1 MLSSMLNSVINDLDG
16 DTLTLRQLMEKGGRE
31 GLLLICA
38 LSCLPFLIPVSIPGV
53 STVFGAAI
61 ILIALAVF
69 FNRLPWFPQRILEK
83 ELDAVKLV
91 PALKKGS
98 RLVARIERWLTPRIL
113 PLTSAAAQRVNSMGI
128 VFGGI
133 LLMAPLGLIPFSNT
147 LPAAAILLLSLG
159 MMQRDGAYILLGYA
173 GLVGTLA
180 YFSFLAKLAWMGG
193 ALLVSQPV

>member
-1 MLSSMLNSVINDLDG
+1 MLSSMLNSIIDELNG
-16 DTLTLRQLMEKGGRE
+16 DTLTLRQLMEKGSRE

-69 FNRLPWFPQRILEK
+69 FDRLPWFPQRILEK
-83 ELDAVKLV
+83 ELDAVKLL
-91 PALKKGS
+91 PALRKGS
-98 RLVARIERWLTPRIL
+98 RLVARIEKWLTPRIL
-113 PLTSAAAQRVNSMGI
+113 TLTSPGAQRVNAMAI
-128 VFGGI
+128 MFGGV

-159 MMQRDGAYILLGYA
+159 MMQRDGVYILLGYA
-173 GLVGTLA
+173 GLVGTVA
-180 YFSFLAKLAWMGG
+180 YFGFLAKLAWMGG
-193 ALLVSQPV
+193 NMLAKQQF